1 MADLGAYLNRTEQRI
16 DQSPVTPELLAG
28 LVVRVKDGTLSSKIA
43 KQVFEAICNGEG
55 DADTIIETKGLKQV
69 SDTGALEKIIDDIL
83 AANIA
88 QVEGYRAAA
97 EDKRAKMLGFFV
109 GQAMKASKGQ
119 ANPPALNELLVKK
132 LNG

>member
-1 MADLGAYLNRTEQRI
+1 
-16 DQSPVTPELLAG
+16 
-28 LVVRVKDGTLSSKIA
+28 
-43 KQVFEAICNGEG
+43 
-55 DADTIIETKGLKQV
+55 
-69 SDTGALEKIIDDIL
+69 LEKIIDDIL
-83 AANIA
+83 AANVA

-119 ANPPALNELLVKK
+119 ANPQALNELLIKK